1 MTCEERYR
9 KRQTPE
15 GGRSASTSH
24 HTPPPSNSLAARAR
38 HRRPLTGCH
47 WRAGLVAR
55 LTTAAPNQSV
65 EVKEEAVAKGR
76 NGVVAI
82 AVRRLS
88 VARMGCL
95 LLLLLLLLDHHP
107 LPVRAAR
114 GCRRRSSVS
123 VAVSRLGSH
132 RCLLCRQWQRGARRR
147 FLKRIAAGSLA
158 CGGLCRPLQRRAA
171 RHGSLARRRLRL
183 RLRDG
188 TPPSLI
194 PGVAG
199 GLGFGLARRTHA
211 GSPRRLLLRRRLARR
226 RLHRRGRLNLR
237 PGLRLCLPGR
247 RGLEADANA
256 AVRRR
261 EDGHYDG
268 ERVLPAVVL
277 GGAAL
282 GGDLERQVEL
292 ERVPPRLFAE
302 RDVPRGDVEVEV
314 GGGLNLG
321 ELDAQRQLAR
331 AASPA
336 LAGRLQ
342 PHVRPRAGQVGD
354 AVLAAPVH
362 EGVPRRSCRLGL
374 ESRRRWGERSGV
386 PATCGWRRVSS
397 VFCASIRSSST
408 APASRPRRAGGSRR
422 AGCSRTARSR
432 PAVGSPARW
441 TSPISLGS
449 EAARGLPRHG
459 AAALGDALLVAL
471 LPKVL

>member
-15 GGRSASTSH
+15 DVRSASTSH
-24 HTPPPSNSLAARAR
+24 HTPLPSNSLAARAR

-55 LTTAAPNQSV
+55 TAAPNQSV

-95 LLLLLLLLDHHP
+95 LLLLLLILDHHP

-114 GCRRRSSVS
+114 GCRRRSRVS
-123 VAVSRLGSH
+123 VAVGRLGSH
-132 RCLLCRQWQRGARRR
+132 RCLLCRQWQRGAKRR

-211 GSPRRLLLRRRLARR
+211 GSPRRLLLRRRC
-226 RLHRRGRLNLR
+226 H
-237 PGLRLCLPGR
+237 RLCTE
-247 RGLEADANA
+247 RGIAHF
-256 AVRRR
+256 AVARGSVLL
-261 EDGHYDG
+261 D
-268 ERVLPAVVL
+268 ERASR
-277 GGAAL
+277 AS
-282 GGDLERQVEL
+282 D
-292 ERVPPRLFAE
+292 RL
-302 RDVPRGDVEVEV
+302 
-314 GGGLNLG
+314 
-321 ELDAQRQLAR
+321 
-331 AASPA
+331 S
-336 LAGRLQ
+336 
-342 PHVRPRAGQVGD
+342 HS
-354 AVLAAPVH
+354 
-362 EGVPRRSCRLGL
+362 RSRSRSRLGL
-374 ESRRRWGERSGV
+374 ATAIHIVRS
-386 PATCGWRRVSS
+386 
-397 VFCASIRSSST
+397 
-408 APASRPRRAGGSRR
+408 
-422 AGCSRTARSR
+422 
-432 PAVGSPARW
+432 
-441 TSPISLGS
+441 
-449 EAARGLPRHG
+449 
-459 AAALGDALLVAL
+459 
-471 LPKVL
+471 